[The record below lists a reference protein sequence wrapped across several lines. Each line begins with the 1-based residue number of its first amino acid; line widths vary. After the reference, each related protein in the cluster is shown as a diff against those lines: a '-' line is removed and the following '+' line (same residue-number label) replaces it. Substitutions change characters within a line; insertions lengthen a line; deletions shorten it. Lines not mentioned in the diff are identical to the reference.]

1 MKLKDDEIE
10 CLKNEIQQLQQ
21 EIKKSTI
28 ERNKPDHE
36 EANDRKHKD
45 LSSIH
50 QLLYSLNHNKN
61 GTNDLVSQQPIRIIT
76 ELKARIQRLREENM
90 ALRRLLLRRPL
101 VPVKQSDQESEQRPF
116 CVSQF

>member
-1 MKLKDDEIE
+1 TFILHDIF
-10 CLKNEIQQLQQ
+10 
-21 EIKKSTI
+21 
-28 ERNKPDHE
+28 
-36 EANDRKHKD
+36 RKHKD